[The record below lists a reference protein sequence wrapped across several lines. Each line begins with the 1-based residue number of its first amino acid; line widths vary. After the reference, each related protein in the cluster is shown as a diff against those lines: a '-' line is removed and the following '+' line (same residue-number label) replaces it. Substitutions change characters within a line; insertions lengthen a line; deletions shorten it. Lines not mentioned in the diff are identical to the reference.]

1 MGLCSLEDV
10 KLRLGIPLE
19 DTTYDHEL
27 ELLIEEAS
35 EIAIAILSENWATLD
50 DVPRLVRYATANIA
64 AGLFKRLRGPSS
76 EESPLYQLGLDELEF
91 YKRHK
96 RAVAKA

>member
-10 KLRLGIPLE
+10 KIRLGIPL
-19 DTTYDHEL
+19 DDATYDGEL
-27 ELLIEEAS
+27 ELLVEEAS
-35 EIAIAILSENWATLD
+35 EIAVAILGQDWPTLD

-91 YKRHK
+91 YKRSVRGLG
-96 RAVAKA
+96 RA

>member
-1 MGLCSLEDV
+1 MGLCSPEDV
-10 KLRLGIPLE
+10 KMRLGIPLE
-19 DTTYDHEL
+19 DTTYDREI

-35 EIAIAILSENWATLD
+35 EIAVAILGQSWPGPEDT
-50 DVPRLVRYATANIA
+50 PRLVRYATANIA

-91 YKRHK
+91 YKRSM
-96 RAVAKA
+96 RGLGKA

>member
-35 EIAIAILSENWATLD
+35 EIAVAILSENWATLD

-64 AGLFKRLRGPSS
+64 AGLFRRLRGASS
-76 EESPLYQLGLDELEF
+76 EGEPLFKLGLEELEF
-91 YKRHK
+91 YKRSTGAV
-96 RAVAKA
+96 RA

>member
-19 DTTYDHEL
+19 DTTYDREL

-35 EIAIAILSENWATLD
+35 EIAVAVLGEDWPSLD

-76 EESPLYQLGLDELEF
+76 EETPLYELGLEELEF
-91 YKRHK
+91 YKRHGK
-96 RAVAKA
+96 VATKA

>member
-10 KLRLGIPLE
+10 KVRLGIPRE

-35 EIAIAILSENWATLD
+35 EIAIVLLGREWPGPEDT
-50 DVPRLVRYATANIA
+50 PRLVRHATANIA

-76 EESPLYQLGLDELEF
+76 EESPLLKLGLDELDI
-91 YKRHK
+91 YKRS
-96 RAVAKA
+96 ASSVART

>member
-1 MGLCSLEDV
+1 MGLCTVEDV

-19 DTTYDHEL
+19 EGAYDAEI

-35 EIAIAILSENWATLD
+35 EIAIAILGQDWPGPEDA
-50 DVPRLVRYATANIA
+50 PRLVRYATANIA

-76 EESPLYQLGLDELEF
+76 EESPLYKLGIEELEF
-91 YKRHK
+91 YKRSK
-96 RAVAKA
+96 GARRA